1 MRLILVIAKFAIEEN
16 LMVRNIKEL
25 QELIGVTVD
34 GVWDQNLPALLENT

>member
-34 GVWDQNLPALLENT
+34 GVWGAKIYQRS